1 MSYGY
6 VGSLLM
12 NACASPSL
20 GETMEMESQP
30 KRLFHGTT
38 TMLSSDVPAPQVQL
52 TDFNSW

>member
-12 NACASPSL
+12 NVCASPSL
-20 GETMEMESQP
+20 GEMMEMESQP

-38 TMLSSDVPAPQVQL
+38 TMLSSDLPTPQQL

>member
-12 NACASPSL
+12 NVCASSSL
-20 GETMEMESQP
+20 GEMMEMESQP

-38 TMLSSDVPAPQVQL
+38 TMLSSDLPTPQQL